1 MMDRAVKKTLLA
13 KLEEAPYPKKL
24 GIRILEVDTGYSRV
38 EMEVK
43 DDLMNILETLHG
55 GAIFSL
61 IDEALQAAS
70 NSHGSV
76 AVALNVN
83 ISYLSPPESGSVLI
97 AEARE
102 IHLTKKTGHYEVK
115 VRDEMGRLIAISQ
128 AITYRKGTPLPFL

>member
-1 MMDRAVKKTLLA
+1 MIDESLKRAILSKV
-13 KLEEAPYPKKL
+13 EEAPYPRKL
-24 GIRILEVDTGYSRV
+24 GIRLLEVKKGYSRV
-38 EMEVK
+38 EMRATS
-43 DDLMNILETLHG
+43 DLVNILNTLHG

-83 ISYLSPPESGSVLI
+83 ISYLSTPKLETTLT

-102 IHLTKKTGHYEVK
+102 IHLTRKTGHYEVK
-115 VRDEMGRLIAISQ
+115 VMDEEGRLIATSQ
-128 AITYRKGTPLPFL
+128 AITYRKGEPLPFI